1 MRSLITSAAFLS
13 LAISALATPPVP
25 RQAKEFDFVDSSGK
39 HTLLSSEKGKV
50 VVIQF
55 LYTTCPHC
63 QAMSQML
70 TKLEKE
76 YGPRGLVVLGAAF
89 NDEANPAVVK
99 AYTGQYAGFPVGVS
113 NRDTVM
119 SYLGLSVLA
128 RFVVPQVMII
138 DKKGEVVGQSDA
150 MGEAPVFASSLPPV
164 PAGTRAAIQNEGY
177 LRIAIEKLLAEGG
190 GAKSTTTS
198 GTSKKSSTKKPASE

>member
-13 LAISALATPPVP
+13 LAISALAALPVP
-25 RQAKEFDFVDSSGK
+25 RQAKEFDFVDPSGK

-70 TKLEKE
+70 TKLEKD

-89 NDEANPAVVK
+89 NDEANPPVVK
-99 AYTGQYAGFPVGVS
+99 AYTAQFAGFPVGVS

-119 SYLGLSVLA
+119 SYLGLSVLD
-128 RFVVPQVMII
+128 RFVVPQVMIV
-138 DKKGEVVGQSDA
+138 DKKGQVVAQSAA
-150 MGEAPVFASSLPPV
+150 MGTPEL
-164 PAGTRAAIQNEGY
+164 QNEAH
-177 LRIAIEKLLAEGG
+177 LRETIEKLLAES
-190 GAKSTTTS
+190 GAPSKGTTTS
-198 GTSKKSSTKKPASE
+198 GTSKKSNTKKPVSE